1 MNLQTKLLKDLQQAL
16 RAQDSQR
23 LKTLRLIKAAITN
36 LEIEHGH
43 SLTDDDILGVINREA
58 KNRREIVAEYS
69 KLDRQDLVEE
79 GKSELH
85 ILEEYIPS
93 QADRVEIETLARQ
106 TITELNAHDLSQM
119 GPVMRQLM
127 QQLKG
132 RVDGHLVNQVV
143 HDLLSES

>member
-1 MNLQTKLLKDLQQAL
+1 M
-16 RAQDSQR
+16 
-23 LKTLRLIKAAITN
+23 
-36 LEIEHGH
+36 
-43 SLTDDDILGVINREA
+43 INREA